1 MFDPARFDPPRH
13 DGHGQA
19 PLRWRGG
26 TLSNLG
32 IGAAA
37 GLAVGFILMPWFVYA
52 RAWFGASIVTWLG
65 AWVLA
70 GLLVVPCWRG
80 GRALVTRLGRAR
92 LAWLA
97 GILLVLLVVEQ
108 ALWLAFGWVPFRPIC
123 LSNQRYE
130 IVGRMN
136 PVAVIHV
143 EHWLREGW
151 GPSAVTL
158 DETGQL
164 LVRPAIRSIAA
175 HYLMN
180 YIDKD
185 GWAIAAQHGIHWPP
199 ESSPILHCDKVA
211 AAFMEGPWELERGW
225 GYWPYNAV
233 NPFSLLGRELMSFHR

>member
-1 MFDPARFDPPRH
+1 MFDPARFDPPQH
-13 DGHGQA
+13 DRPGQA

-26 TLSNLG
+26 ALSSL
-32 IGAAA
+32 ILGAAA

-52 RAWFGASIVTWLG
+52 RAWFGASVVTWLG

-70 GLLVVPCWRG
+70 GLLVVLCWRAG
-80 GRALVTRLGRAR
+80 CALIARLGWAR

-97 GILLVLLVVEQ
+97 GILLVLLAVEQ

-123 LSNQRYE
+123 LSNVRYE

-151 GPSAVTL
+151 GPSGVTQ

-164 LVRPAIRSIAA
+164 LVRPAIRSIGAD
-175 HYLMN
+175 YLMN
-180 YIDKD
+180 YIDK
-185 GWAIAAQHGIHWPP
+185 
-199 ESSPILHCDKVA
+199 EA
-211 AAFMEGPWELERGW
+211 AAFMEGPWDLERGW
-225 GYWPYNAV
+225 GYWPYNSV
-233 NPFSLLGRELMSFHR
+233 NPSSLIGRELMSLHR